1 MNITK
6 KKKNLICWSL
16 MRIVQS
22 ICNYLQLT
30 NHMSSKFRLH
40 WEALAFYPVCILLF
54 FHFEWYY
61 IVWWYC
67 IHNLWSPW
75 QTIGMIF
82 RGKLLIHHVFDP
94 WSVLLSQNVIVLC
107 ENYLA
112 LLVLYCYANLWKSNY
127 MTDFSKNAIV
137 ELHADFQIIKMFSYH
152 HLNDL
157 KWLINTFP

>member
-1 MNITK
+1 
-6 KKKNLICWSL
+6 

-82 RGKLLIHHVFDP
+82 RGKLLIHHIF
-94 WSVLLSQNVIVLC
+94 WSMICALITKCNCPVRELFGDSCLVLLCKSMEKQLYDRFFKERNSWVTCWLSNNKNVQLSSPQ
-107 ENYLA
+107 
-112 LLVLYCYANLWKSNY
+112 W
-127 MTDFSKNAIV
+127 SKMV
-137 ELHADFQIIKMFSYH
+137 D
-152 HLNDL
+152 
-157 KWLINTFP
+157 

>member
-75 QTIGMIF
+75 QTIGVIF

-112 LLVLYCYANLWKSNY
+112 LLVLYRYANLWKSNY
-127 MTDFSKNAIV
+127 DRFFKERNSWVTCWLSNNKNVQLSSPQLSKMV
-137 ELHADFQIIKMFSYH
+137 D
-152 HLNDL
+152 
-157 KWLINTFP
+157 